1 AVRGAVPGPEPDD
14 HEAGAQ
20 RRDQHDGMAGLP
32 GRRTGPGTAAVAGG
46 RAPLPQGKTRDLR
59 LTRGRYIRPMRK
71 RSHVSFEPTR
81 RQYVHGRAAGGMVAG
96 FGLWPGSGRAAGP
109 VAGPNVLTGTEFDL
123 AIGEAPANF
132 TGLTR
137 PAIMVNGSIPAPL

>member
-1 AVRGAVPGPEPDD
+1 
-14 HEAGAQ
+14 
-20 RRDQHDGMAGLP
+20 
-32 GRRTGPGTAAVAGG
+32 VAGG

-81 RQYVHGRAAGGMVAG
+81 RQFVQGLAAGGMVAG
-96 FGLWPGSGRAAGP
+96 LGLWPGSGRAAGQ
-109 VAGPNVLTGTEFDL
+109 AGVPGVLTGTEFDL

-137 PAIMVNGSIPAPL
+137 PAIMVNGSIPAPLLRWREGTTVSLRVSNALPPGSIHGHQ